1 MVLDVFRIVGIPLLL
16 YTLYGFHRL
25 IRSHYKKF
33 VDYQVRKPVQP
44 SDRLNPPA
52 KAPETVLSAGFT

>member
-1 MVLDVFRIVGIPLLL
+1 MALDVFRIIGIPLLL

-33 VDYQVRKPVQP
+33 IDYQVR
-44 SDRLNPPA
+44 RPA
-52 KAPETVLSAGFT
+52 HLFTAL